1 VIPQVSPLEQYH
13 PTERQQVFHSIAPYN
28 PKLVKGYFGGLG
40 SGKSTACEHEQAW
53 VCLKTP
59 GGKSAAVRYSMGRSH
74 GTLIE
79 DYQRLLRGVA
89 RWVSSRSRFEFDNGH
104 HLYVY
109 PADAWDRFGSFD
121 LVSFYIQEAQEV
133 DYKIFDALN
142 QRLRHP
148 AGIQN
153 GIPWYRGYIDA
164 RGVKTDH
171 WLWEKFVKRAW
182 DVDTGLDKRK
192 SVPNVDFVYIK
203 GRTYDNLENLRQGY
217 MEELI
222 RDHKDDI
229 AWQKMM
235 IEGEFGFDIEG
246 RPVYECYRPDVHDA
260 TIYEDPTLPI
270 LRGWDFG
277 FNRPAVVWCQ
287 YTRDGRLLVL
297 RELCP
302 TGVSRDELVA
312 LVDGLQKAEFP
323 NRHPSQYRDYG
334 DAAGEQ
340 ANAAST
346 IDDIEYIENKLHT
359 SIETRKARIKEGLEV
374 VRRLM
379 MQTTKKGE
387 PRFQIDTR
395 CDRLIQGLRG
405 AYYYETEKTND
416 VPVKGLGYDDVC
428 DALRYVAQLV
438 VEEGFTPD
446 STFSGKSQ
454 SFEYGTW

>member
-1 VIPQVSPLEQYH
+1 MNPQVSPLELYH
-13 PTERQQVFHSIAPYN
+13 PTPRQRIFHDIVPYN

-53 VCLKTP
+53 ICLKTP
-59 GGKSAAVRYSMGRSH
+59 GGKSAAVRFSMGRSH

-79 DYQRLLRGVA
+79 DYQKLLRGMA

-182 DVDTGLDKRK
+182 DCDSAPSSRP
-192 SVPNVDFVYIK
+192 SVPNPDFVYVK
-203 GRTYDNLENLRQGY
+203 GRTHDNTQNLRQGY
-217 MEELI
+217 MDELL

-246 RPVYECYRPDVHDA
+246 RPVYECYRPGVHDA
-260 TIYEDPTLPI
+260 TIYEDSTLPI

-302 TGVSRDELVA
+302 TGISRDELVA
-312 LVDGLQKAEFP
+312 QVSGLQKAEFP
-323 NRHPSQYRDYG
+323 NRHPSQYRDFG
-334 DAAGEQ
+334 DAAGDQ
-340 ANAAST
+340 PNTTSVT
-346 IDDIEYIENKLHT
+346 DIEFIEGALKT
-359 SIETRKARIKEGLEV
+359 SIETKKGRINDGIEV
-374 VRRLM
+374 LRTLM
-379 MQTTKKGE
+379 TRTTKKGD
-387 PRFQIDTR
+387 PMFQIDTR
-395 CDRLIQGLRG
+395 CDRLIQALRG
-405 AYYYETEKTND
+405 AYYYRTDKTD
-416 VPVKGLGYDDVC
+416 DRPVKGLGYDDIA
-428 DALRYVAQLV
+428 DALRYVAQLT
-438 VEEGFTPD
+438 VEDGFIPATTGTG
-446 STFSGKSQ
+446 SSFSYAS
-454 SFEYGTW
+454 W